1 MGVADSPDIFQQ
13 KMNNLFQGFEFIPAY
28 IDDLLILTKGDWTDH
43 VQNLE
48 LTLNKLKGKGLK
60 CNIENYFFRKTKM
73 GSNHC

>member
-48 LTLNKLKGKGLK
+48 LTLNKLKGKVLK
-60 CNIENYFFRKTKM
+60 CNIENYSFRKTKM
-73 GSNHC
+73 EY